1 MQKITPFLWYNGKA
15 EDAAKL
21 YTSIFKNS
29 KMLGSNPM
37 SATVEVEGQTL
48 ILFNGGPMYEL
59 NPSFSLSVSCD
70 TQAEIDEYWEKLLAN
85 GGKESRCGWLVDKF
99 GLSWQ
104 IVPSK
109 LGSLIGGPDGAGA
122 NRAMKAMMKMNKMD
136 IQTLQDAYNNK

>member
-15 EDAAKL
+15 EEAAKL

-85 GGKESRCGWLVDKF
+85 GGKESRCGWLVDKY

-104 IVPSK
+104 IVPAN

-122 NRAMKAMMKMNKMD
+122 NRAMQAMMKMNKMD
-136 IQTLQDAYNNK
+136 IQTLQDAYNGK